1 MGVVKDLPSP
11 SPNPA
16 PIKKLLG
23 APMDAEGFQ
32 APIRPPEPPRAS
44 GGTLRQQAEAIL
56 RKAGW
61 DLPPL
66 PIVWSPRMARC
77 AGLFVVEKD
86 RRGVWHPE
94 IRLSIPLLRRR
105 DWPWPQQVCGMNCR
119 NPEEIVQRILEHEL
133 IHYTL
138 WKDGV
143 DFGHTD
149 RFRQL
154 AWEAFGHQSITHGIG
169 TEG

>member
-1 MGVVKDLPSP
+1 
-11 SPNPA
+11 
-16 PIKKLLG
+16 
-23 APMDAEGFQ
+23 MDAEEFRE
-32 APIRPPEPPRAS
+32 PVRPPGPPRPR

-56 RKAGW
+56 REAGW
-61 DLPPL
+61 ELPVP
-66 PIVWSPRMARC
+66 PILWSPRMNRC

-133 IHYTL
+133 IHYKL

-149 RFRQL
+149 RFREL
-154 AWEAFGHQSITHGIG
+154 AWKAFSHQSITHGIG

>member
-1 MGVVKDLPSP
+1 MELQGT
-11 SPNPA
+11 
-16 PIKKLLG
+16 
-23 APMDAEGFQ
+23 PMDAESFQ
-32 APIRPPEPPRAS
+32 EPMRPPGTPRTQ
-44 GGTLRQQAEAIL
+44 GGTLRQQAEAII
-56 RKAGW
+56 RQAGW

-105 DWPWPQQVCGMNCR
+105 DWPWPQQVCGCNCR
-119 NPEEIVQRILEHEL
+119 SPEDIVQRILEHEL
-133 IHYTL
+133 IHYKL
-138 WKDGV
+138 WVEGG
-143 DFGHTD
+143 DFGHTE
-149 RFRQL
+149 RFRTM

-169 TEG
+169 TEP